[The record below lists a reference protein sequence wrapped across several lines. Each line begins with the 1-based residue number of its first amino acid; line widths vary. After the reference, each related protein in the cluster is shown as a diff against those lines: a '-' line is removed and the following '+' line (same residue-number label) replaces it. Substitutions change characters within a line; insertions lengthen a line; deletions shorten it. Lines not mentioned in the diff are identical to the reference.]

1 MSDFK
6 TLIARRVAKEFKDGD
21 VVNLGI
27 GLPTLVADYIPDDID
42 VTLYS
47 DNGCLGLGG
56 AAAEGDIDPY
66 LIDAGGTFATVG
78 KNCAFFDSALS
89 FAIARGGHLDV
100 CVLGALQVDSDGNIA
115 NWCVPGKKIP
125 GMGGAM
131 DLVVGSKR
139 VIIAM
144 EHTLRGQPKL
154 MEKCTL
160 PLTAINAVNRI
171 VTQMGVIDVTE
182 NGFLLVEYNPE
193 YTVEEIK
200 AATAAPLA
208 VSPDLKPMI

>member
-1 MSDFK
+1 MTDVKEF
-6 TLIARRVAKEFKDGD
+6 IAARVAKEFKDGD

-27 GLPTLVADYIPDDID
+27 GLPTLVANYIPEDID

-47 DNGCLGLGG
+47 DNGCIGLGP
-56 AAAEGDIDPY
+56 AADKDHIDPY
-66 LIDAGGTFATVG
+66 LIDAGGQYATVTA
-78 KNCAFFDSALS
+78 NCAFFDSALS
-89 FAIARGGHLDV
+89 FSIARGGHLDV
-100 CVLGALQVDSDGNIA
+100 CVLGALQVDSQGNIA

-154 MEKCTL
+154 LTECTL
-160 PLTAINAVNRI
+160 PLTAIHAVDRI
-171 VTQMGVIDVTE
+171 ITQMGVIDVTE
-182 NGFLLVEYNPE
+182 NGFMLMEYNPE
-193 YTVEEIK
+193 YTIEQIRQ
-200 AATAAPLA
+200 ATAAPLSL
-208 VSPDLKPMI
+208 SPQLKKM

>member
-1 MSDFK
+1 MSEVK

-27 GLPTLVADYIPDDID
+27 GLPTLVADYIPDDVD

-56 AAAEGDIDPY
+56 AADKEHVDPY
-66 LIDAGGTFATVG
+66 LIDAGGTFATIG
-78 KNCAFFDSALS
+78 ENCAFFDSALS

-100 CVLGALQVDSDGNIA
+100 CVLGALQVDSNGNVA
-115 NWCVPGKKIP
+115 NWCVPGKLIP

-131 DLVVGSKR
+131 DLIVGSKR

-154 MEKCTL
+154 MENCTL

-171 VTQMGVIDVTE
+171 VTEMGVIDITE
-182 NGFLLVEYNPE
+182 KGFLLVEYNPE
-193 YTVEEIK
+193 YTLDEIK

-208 VSPDLKPMI
+208 ISPKLKSML